1 MDAREAQI
9 LTIAEI
15 VHESAAMNDAALAV
29 DFDEARFRAQLV
41 VAKADASGLVDVVIA
56 AARVLERLGPLGT
69 QPTGG
74 YGEAML
80 ALAHSLDNV
89 GFDPV

>member
-41 VAKADASGLVDVVIA
+41 VAKADAAGLVDVVLA
-56 AARVLERLGPLGT
+56 AARVLDRLGPVGT
-69 QPTGG
+69 QPVGG

-80 ALAHSLDNV
+80 ALAGKLDDI
-89 GFDPV
+89 GFDPL